1 MARDADNTGTA
12 GETHRGL
19 SDVSF
24 LTLRVLLWLWRK
36 YTHEYSGVTGHSV
49 SDVHRVQKKVSLNRA
64 SNFSVICDCFKSFLK
79 RTIRNSKKHKEN
91 TG

>member
-1 MARDADNTGTA
+1 MARDADNIGTA

-36 YTHEYSGVTGHSV
+36 DTQEYSGVTGHWV

-64 SNFSVICDCFKSFLK
+64 SIFQLFVIVSKNF
-79 RTIRNSKKHKEN
+79 
-91 TG
+91 